1 MKKIILK
8 YRYCIWLLGGVIC
21 SARLASQPVDSSYT
35 DLDFLRHSHA
45 WLSSGQA
52 TGLQFIP
59 VAKISYASL
68 SARKADGKF
77 KNFYQSDDSYTLNAT
92 TESFYRLNQR
102 VVFQGKVD
110 YEYFKGKNMGG
121 SAFVDP
127 YKNAIDIDEYADSTT
142 GQKKMERYLL
152 MGTVSAQLNSRLT
165 LAGSVNYSAANYA
178 KLKDLRH
185 SNKLLDLHAQAG
197 ASYRLNSKWML
208 GASYAFSRR
217 VESVSFNIYGNTNR
231 QYLSLINFGSFYGLS
246 ELHSDYGYTS
256 QTTPLTDLRH
266 TGALQIG
273 WTIKPGVQ
281 LFQQVSY
288 QRRSGYYGEKGSA
301 SIVYTEHEGHQYSS
315 ASIISLAK
323 ENSLQYFRLAVAYEK
338 LENFENV
345 YTAGTAP
352 GGNRVITYFGQNRVL
367 NQGKTS
373 LEGEYAVYWNIKNN
387 QPGWILQAI
396 AGYANRDQTVIRYPY
411 YRKQAFNS
419 YDAHLTAK
427 RNWSGKAFLYTASL
441 GVGYGSGSGN
451 AKTDGTYIPPSS
463 SQIPPASRD
472 LYLQQE
478 YEFFTSPRA
487 EIIPSVQLSHK
498 INKQV
503 LTFVRL
509 SWLYTKAWETVY
521 TGKDFQTI
529 AINLGCY
536 F

>member
-1 MKKIILK
+1 MILK
-8 YRYCIWLLGGVIC
+8 YRYCIWLLGGVLC
-21 SARLASQPVDSSYT
+21 SARLASQPINSTFT
-35 DLDFLRHSHA
+35 DLDYIRHSHA

-59 VAKISYASL
+59 AGKISYASL

-127 YKNAIDIDEYADSTT
+127 YKNAIDIDEHADSTA
-142 GQKKMERYLL
+142 GAKKMERYLL
-152 MGTVSAQLNSRLT
+152 IGAVSAQLSSRLT

-185 SNKLLDLHAQAG
+185 SNKLLDFHAQAG
-197 ASYRLNSKWML
+197 ASYSLSNKLML
-208 GASYAFSRR
+208 GASYTFSRR

-256 QTTPLTDLRH
+256 QTTPLTDIRH
-266 TGALQIG
+266 TGALQVG
-273 WTIKPGVQ
+273 WTIKPGLQ

-288 QRRSGYYGEKGSA
+288 QQRSGYYGERGTA
-301 SIVYTEHEGHQYSS
+301 SIVYTEHKGDQYASTSILTASKGH
-315 ASIISLAK
+315 
-323 ENSLQYFRLAVAYEK
+323 SLQYFKLTAAYEK

-352 GGNRVITYFGQNRVL
+352 GGNRIITYFGQNRVL
-367 NQGKTS
+367 NNDKTY
-373 LEGEYAVYWNIKNN
+373 LEGEYAFYWNIRNN
-387 QPGWILQAI
+387 QPAWVLQAT
-396 AGYANRDQTVIRYPY
+396 ADYTNRSQTVIRYPY
-411 YRKQAFNS
+411 YRKQDFNS
-419 YDAHLTAK
+419 YGIHLATK
-427 RNWSGKAFLYTASL
+427 HSWSGKAFLYTASL
-441 GVGYGSGSGN
+441 GLGYGSGSGN
-451 AKTDGTYIPPSS
+451 PKTDGTYIPPSS
-463 SQIPPASRD
+463 TQIPPASRD

-487 EIIPSVQLSHK
+487 EIVPSMQVSRE

-503 LTFVRL
+503 LAFVRL
-509 SWLYTKAWETVY
+509 SYSFTKAWDTVY
-521 TGKDFQTI
+521 TGKNFRTI